1 MRIFD
6 RVSPGNLENREVQLS
21 IFVSVTVGV
30 LGVGTAVLMYPT
42 VFSHQNA
49 PDRTLR
55 IAFFGYCSLCVLLGF
70 YLWDRQ
76 ATIRLLRRQMA
87 EDRRQMLET
96 RRQASVELLKT
107 MPNFSSFQDR
117 LPMEFRRTATT
128 TQNLSIVV
136 ITCKF
141 PPDHSSPSETS
152 SALGDAAKVIAR
164 KLREEDSIY
173 ILAPACFGA
182 VLPGVDLST
191 AQRVCS
197 RLNEGLADA
206 AGASHR
212 FQFELNVVN
221 YPEHASSAH
230 ELQQAVSALVFMED
244 SLQGMAEALR

>member
-6 RVSPGNLENREVQLS
+6 RVSPGNLERREVQLS
-21 IFVSVTVGV
+21 VFVSVTIGV
-30 LGVGTAVLMYPT
+30 LAVGTAALMYPT
-42 VFSHQNA
+42 VFSHQAAN
-49 PDRTLR
+49 DRTLR
-55 IAFFGYCSLCVLLGF
+55 TAFFGFCALCALLGF

-76 ATIRLLRRQMA
+76 ATIRRLRRQMA
-87 EDRRQMLET
+87 EDRRQMIET

-117 LPMEFRRTATT
+117 LPMEFRRAATT
-128 TQNLSIVV
+128 SQKLSIVV

-141 PPDHSSPSETS
+141 RPDHSSPSETS
-152 SALGDAAKVIAR
+152 AALGDAAKVIAR

-182 VLPGVDLST
+182 VLPGVDMSA

-197 RLNEGLADA
+197 RLSEGLADA
-206 AGASHR
+206 AGASRR
-212 FQFELNVVN
+212 FHFDLNVVN

-230 ELQQAVSALVFMED
+230 ELQQGVSALLFMDD
-244 SLQGMAEALR
+244 SLQATAEVLN

>member
-6 RVSPGNLENREVQLS
+6 RVSPGNLESREVQLS
-21 IFVSVTVGV
+21 VFVSVTVGV
-30 LGVGTAVLMYPT
+30 LAVGTAVLMYPT
-42 VFSHQNA
+42 VFSHQNT

-55 IAFFGYCSLCVLLGF
+55 IAFFGYCSLCVLLGC

-128 TQNLSIVV
+128 TQKLSIVV

-141 PPDHSSPSETS
+141 PPNHSSPSE
-152 SALGDAAKVIAR
+152 
-164 KLREEDSIY
+164 
-173 ILAPACFGA
+173 
-182 VLPGVDLST
+182 
-191 AQRVCS
+191 
-197 RLNEGLADA
+197 
-206 AGASHR
+206 
-212 FQFELNVVN
+212 
-221 YPEHASSAH
+221 
-230 ELQQAVSALVFMED
+230 
-244 SLQGMAEALR
+244 